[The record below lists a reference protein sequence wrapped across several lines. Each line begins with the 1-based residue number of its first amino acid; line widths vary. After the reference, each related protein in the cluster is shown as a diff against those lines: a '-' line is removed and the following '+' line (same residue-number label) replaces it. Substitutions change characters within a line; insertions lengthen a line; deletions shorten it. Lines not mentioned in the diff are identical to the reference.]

1 VKRFNENDPPAIA
14 TPQPPDSALG
24 NRPEHENVGDT
35 IPTHLTHA
43 DSDSDTGEEELH
55 GGGEGND
62 GEGSQ
67 REGMRSEERGAAS
80 SKPLSSIHSNEV
92 ETRGGRGGGRGGAGA
107 GTAQHQDK
115 TEMRKGWVAWME
127 EIACGQDVTVL
138 VGEPVSGKPVTLT
151 RQPQHAGSERGG
163 SEENGI
169 GADAEGSVL
178 KVGGVVIV
186 WSWQGHTSCAD
197 KQGPTDN
204 NGAIQSDCVGLRE
217 VEETLFLS
225 VKVDGSVVKMDARA
239 IRKWKCSVETDVYA
253 ACGFLLLLPFS
264 GEDSG
269 LPAGHHSLTVSVT
282 DGGGPGRTRI
292 ERRGGGGTEGYG
304 FEGSRKGQ
312 AAADDD
318 GLWSSPTISFE
329 ISAPSPSFFSSSSSS
344 SSWESD
350 WKQHASSRQL
360 SMVPFYQQVAHH
372 VYAANAADMSMS
384 ATSEKSM
391 AGGQQERDRRGDGG
405 VEQQK

>member
-1 VKRFNENDPPAIA
+1 
-14 TPQPPDSALG
+14 
-24 NRPEHENVGDT
+24 
-35 IPTHLTHA
+35 
-43 DSDSDTGEEELH
+43 
-55 GGGEGND
+55 
-62 GEGSQ
+62 
-67 REGMRSEERGAAS
+67 
-80 SKPLSSIHSNEV
+80 
-92 ETRGGRGGGRGGAGA
+92 
-107 GTAQHQDK
+107 
-115 TEMRKGWVAWME
+115 MRKGWVAWME

-151 RQPQHAGSERGG
+151 RQPQHAESERGG
-163 SEENGI
+163 AEENGI
-169 GADAEGSVL
+169 GVDAEGSLL

-186 WSWQGHTSCAD
+186 WSWQGHTSCANN
-197 KQGPTDN
+197 QGPTDN
-204 NGAIQSDCVGLRE
+204 KGATQSDCVGLRE
-217 VEETLFLS
+217 VEETLLLS

-292 ERRGGGGTEGYG
+292 ERRGGGGTEGYD

-329 ISAPSPSFFSSSSSS
+329 ISAPSPSFFSSFSSS

-405 VEQQK
+405 VEQQKELSQANWGQEVGLMGVYVANLPLLRDRLQHTRKLLGETMGFGNILTVRSMPSLSLQDAQVSASYKLKQVPRLTKLTQNMSIA

>member
-1 VKRFNENDPPAIA
+1 
-14 TPQPPDSALG
+14 
-24 NRPEHENVGDT
+24 
-35 IPTHLTHA
+35 
-43 DSDSDTGEEELH
+43 
-55 GGGEGND
+55 
-62 GEGSQ
+62 
-67 REGMRSEERGAAS
+67 
-80 SKPLSSIHSNEV
+80 
-92 ETRGGRGGGRGGAGA
+92 
-107 GTAQHQDK
+107 
-115 TEMRKGWVAWME
+115 MRKGWVAWME
-127 EIACGQDVTVL
+127 EIACGKDVTVL

-163 SEENGI
+163 AEENGI
-169 GADAEGSVL
+169 GVDAEGSVL

-186 WSWQGHTSCAD
+186 WSWQGHTSCANS
-197 KQGPTDN
+197 QGDN
-204 NGAIQSDCVGLRE
+204 KGATQSDCLRLRDL
-217 VEETLFLS
+217 EETLLLS
-225 VKVDGSVVKMDARA
+225 VKLDGCVVEMDARA

-264 GEDSG
+264 AEDSG
-269 LPAGHHSLTVSVT
+269 LPAGHHSITVSVT

-329 ISAPSPSFFSSSSSS
+329 ISAPSPSFFTSSS

-360 SMVPFYQQVAHH
+360 CMVPFYQQVAHQ

-384 ATSEKSM
+384 ATSDKSM
-391 AGGQQERDRRGDGG
+391 AGGEQERDRRGGGG
-405 VEQQK
+405 VEQQQELSQANWGQEVGLMGVYVAKLPRLCDRLQHTRKLLGETIGFSNILTVRSMPSLSLQDAQVSASYKLKQVLRLTKLN